1 MGNEG
6 LEPLDSRIVV
16 TGRDGIELRQTEQ
29 TADWQSGAHSG
40 ARSDA
45 GVILADFDAGLS
57 AIVAAWPKLSADAR
71 REVLAIVE
79 QELDAAVG
87 GQRGTM
93 LTLR

>member
-1 MGNEG
+1 MGDEG

-29 TADWQSGAHSG
+29 TADGQSGAHSG
-40 ARSDA
+40 ARSDV
-45 GVILADFDAGLS
+45 GVILADDNAGC
-57 AIVAAWPKLSADAR
+57 ATIVAAWPMLSADAR
-71 REVLAIVE
+71 REVLAIIE

-87 GQRGTM
+87 GQRGAM

>member
-1 MGNEG
+1 MGDEG

-45 GVILADFDAGLS
+45 GVILADDDDDLAT
-57 AIVAAWPKLSADAR
+57 IVAACRKLSADAWR
-71 REVLAIVE
+71 TVVALVETELGAVVVADRE
-79 QELDAAVG
+79 G
-87 GQRGTM
+87 
-93 LTLR
+93 